1 MCEWDKL
8 VPKNKITVKYLLF
21 KDNECIYSG
30 PANTFRVE
38 SLTPSTSYT
47 FTVQNVTI
55 ENSEKSPM
63 SDPLVAHTMET
74 VPSEPVNFRVIGST
88 TNLIRVAW
96 EPPDKL
102 NGNLKNYFVYN
113 GEHLV
118 EQTSELTCIINGLTP
133 NTGYDLHVCASN
145 SAGKGEKSSIRG
157 VTCDI
162 GLHNKKYFRAFIIAL
177 SYVKTYTKKVT
188 KILRDTKNERIFQRN
203 KIINFESS
211 PPKNALK

>member
-1 MCEWDKL
+1 MFVSAKSSSEILCEWDKL

-38 SLTPSTSYT
+38 NLTPSTSYT

-63 SDPLVAHTMET
+63 SDPLVAHTLET

-102 NGNLKNYFVYN
+102 NGNLKNYFVY
-113 GEHLV
+113 
-118 EQTSELTCIINGLTP
+118 
-133 NTGYDLHVCASN
+133 
-145 SAGKGEKSSIRG
+145 IR
-157 VTCDI
+157 
-162 GLHNKKYFRAFIIAL
+162 RACL
-177 SYVKTYTKKVT
+177 SFFYLSRKRKKVEDEVG
-188 KILRDTKNERIFQRN
+188 K
-203 KIINFESS
+203 
-211 PPKNALK
+211 